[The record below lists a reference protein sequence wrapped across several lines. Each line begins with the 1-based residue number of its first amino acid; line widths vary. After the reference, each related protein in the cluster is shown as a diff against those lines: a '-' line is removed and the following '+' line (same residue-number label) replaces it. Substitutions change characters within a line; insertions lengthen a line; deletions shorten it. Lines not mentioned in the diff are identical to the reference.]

1 VARSHCH
8 PEDLPR
14 VDKAALAH
22 LERRVPYDIEYRIR
36 TKSGDYKW
44 IHSRGQAV
52 WNKDGVPIRFA
63 GSHRDVTDRIEAEKR
78 VSEFYSTVS
87 HELRTP
93 LTSIRGSLGLIEGG
107 LSGEVSEKTMRFVQI
122 ARIECDRLIRL
133 INEILDLRKIEAGK
147 LELRLSHVRP
157 EMVLKKVRQ
166 GMQGVAD
173 GAKVSLN
180 LDVQLCD
187 LLLADEDR
195 VIQILTNLVS
205 NAIKFSP
212 EKSEVRIEATKRGNF
227 CHFAVIDRGRG
238 IPEDQMHR
246 LFGKFQ
252 QVDSSDSRLK
262 GGTGLGLAI
271 SKAIVEQHGGTIGV
285 ESTPDKGSLFWFE
298 IPLVSVESAAK
309 GVKTT
314 IYGSNSVSRTSSE
327 GRKQRVLIVEDDES
341 SRTLLAHQLE
351 LMNLEVSKAA
361 TGASAL
367 NLVRAVQPDLLILD
381 VGIPPPDGF
390 EVIRILQSTEFAT
403 MPLIIYTSRDLT
415 KDEKRQLVLGPTTHL
430 VKSQTAIND
439 LTQAV
444 EKALPAIARR

>member
-1 VARSHCH
+1 
-8 PEDLPR
+8 
-14 VDKAALAH
+14 
-22 LERRVPYDIEYRIR
+22 
-36 TKSGDYKW
+36 
-44 IHSRGQAV
+44 
-52 WNKDGVPIRFA
+52 
-63 GSHRDVTDRIEAEKR
+63 
-78 VSEFYSTVS
+78 
-87 HELRTP
+87 
-93 LTSIRGSLGLIEGG
+93 
-107 LSGEVSEKTMRFVQI
+107 M
-122 ARIECDRLIRL
+122 
-133 INEILDLRKIEAGK
+133 
-147 LELRLSHVRP
+147 
-157 EMVLKKVRQ
+157 
-166 GMQGVAD
+166 
-173 GAKVSLN
+173 
-180 LDVQLCD
+180 
-187 LLLADEDR
+187 
-195 VIQILTNLVS
+195 
-205 NAIKFSP
+205 
-212 EKSEVRIEATKRGNF
+212 
-227 CHFAVIDRGRG
+227 
-238 IPEDQMHR
+238 
-246 LFGKFQ
+246 
-252 QVDSSDSRLK
+252 
-262 GGTGLGLAI
+262 
-271 SKAIVEQHGGTIGV
+271 